1 MGKYRAFKRTCAGGN
16 NCALPEGRGAHVHG
30 DPRLPR
36 AVMPGVL
43 EPAIART
50 DPTSSHKPRKLADS
64 VLAVFLGSRAS
75 GKKNDLS

>member
-30 DPRLPR
+30 DPDFR
-36 AVMPGVL
+36 ARSCLAFSSRQV
-43 EPAIART
+43 ART

-64 VLAVFLGSRAS
+64 VLAFFLGSRAS